1 MSMPVTSV
9 NEDDGMVFAK
19 EKVGVTWKPRDMQAK
34 AKSSLMKAAPQQHF
48 RPGVLAFDPGH
59 HSGPRDLINDICH
72 SKPLLVFCNLG

>member
-1 MSMPVTSV
+1 MPVASM
-9 NEDDGMVFAK
+9 NEDYSVVFAK
-19 EKVGVTWKPRDMQAK
+19 EKVGMSGKPRNMQAK

-72 SKPLLVFCNLG
+72 SKPLLVFGNLG